1 MKKYEVTIQFMWQ
14 AKNRHDTWRE
24 VEEYI
29 DSKMRGL
36 ATVTG
41 VSINPAEDPEEW
53 MALNEPIQGKRGTD

>member
-1 MKKYEVTIQFMWQ
+1 MWQ